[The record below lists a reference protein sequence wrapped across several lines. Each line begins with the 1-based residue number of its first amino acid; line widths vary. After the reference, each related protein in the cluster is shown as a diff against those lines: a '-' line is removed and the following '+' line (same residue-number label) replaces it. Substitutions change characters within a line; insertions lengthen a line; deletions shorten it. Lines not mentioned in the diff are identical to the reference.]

1 VTVKRWEIGAM
12 TAMDNTD
19 LPGTLHGA
27 AAAAYA
33 SRRDTSNE
41 IYAVHHRLPCH
52 SWVHRAS
59 CVCPA

>member
-1 VTVKRWEIGAM
+1 EIGAM

-33 SRRDTSNE
+33 SHRGTSNE
-41 IYAVHHRLPCH
+41 IHPIRHRLSSDP
-52 SWVHRAS
+52 WVHRAS